1 MADDQTAAI
10 QALIKQVEILTT
22 TVTDQSTRLDGVQK
36 HNDRLLDQ
44 IKDKKRANPN
54 ALIAAVDRKA
64 EQQRMADAGFALD
77 TDGHYRIPGQNAD
90 GAIVLTREQ
99 ARDSKQYNE
108 AKAKAAE
115 QGVPL
120 RIASDQED
128 PTISNTG
135 RPDIAETKTI
145 TFDDDHERIRY
156 IREDMHKG
164 DGMVR
169 RQMTAES
176 EGYKV
181 KTFRTPDDLPDHAR
195 TKFDL
200 MESAHDS

>member
-1 MADDQTAAI
+1 MADETTAAI
-10 QALIKQVEILTT
+10 QALIKQVETLTT
-22 TVTDQSTRLDGVQK
+22 RIDGVQT
-36 HNDRLLDQ
+36 HNTRLLDQ
-44 IKDKKRANPN
+44 IKDKKRAAPTDLN
-54 ALIAAVDRKA
+54 ALIATVDRKA
-64 EQQRMADAGFALD
+64 EQQRMANAGFSLD
-77 TDGHYRIPGQNAD
+77 TDGHYRTTGQTSD

-108 AKAKAAE
+108 AKTKAAE

-128 PTISNTG
+128 PTQVNMG
-135 RPDIAETKTI
+135 RSDIAETKTI
-145 TFDDDHERIRY
+145 TFDDDHERVRY
-156 IREDMHKG
+156 IREDLHRG

-169 RQMTAES
+169 RQMNAES

-200 MESAHDS
+200 MESAHGGE

>member
-1 MADDQTAAI
+1 MADETTAAI
-10 QALIKQVEILTT
+10 QALIKQVETLT
-22 TVTDQSTRLDGVQK
+22 TRLDGVQK
-36 HNDRLLDQ
+36 HNDRLLDK
-44 IKDKKRANPN
+44 IMDKKRDPN

-64 EQQRMADAGFALD
+64 EQQRMADAGFSLD
-77 TDGHYRIPGQNAD
+77 ADGHFRMAGQNAD
-90 GAIVLTREQ
+90 GAIVLTRKQ

-128 PTISNTG
+128 PTLANMG
-135 RPDIAETKTI
+135 RSDIAETKTI

-156 IREDMHKG
+156 IREDMHRG

-200 MESAHDS
+200 MESAHGGE